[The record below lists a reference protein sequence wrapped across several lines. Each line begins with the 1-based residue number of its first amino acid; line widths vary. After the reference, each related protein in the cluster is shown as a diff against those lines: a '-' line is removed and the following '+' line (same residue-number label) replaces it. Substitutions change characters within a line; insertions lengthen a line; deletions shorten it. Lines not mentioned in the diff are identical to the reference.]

1 MKWWFCE
8 IQPIQ
13 GYVMSEHIFIENN
26 YYEQLTSSAWIEK
39 DEVHEGPTLHSPA
52 QASRE
57 AGRQA
62 KYHLTYIVRE
72 AQYYQINKMTKNK
85 DKM

>member
-1 MKWWFCE
+1 
-8 IQPIQ
+8 
-13 GYVMSEHIFIENN
+13 
-26 YYEQLTSSAWIEK
+26 
-39 DEVHEGPTLHSPA
+39 VHEGPTLHSPA